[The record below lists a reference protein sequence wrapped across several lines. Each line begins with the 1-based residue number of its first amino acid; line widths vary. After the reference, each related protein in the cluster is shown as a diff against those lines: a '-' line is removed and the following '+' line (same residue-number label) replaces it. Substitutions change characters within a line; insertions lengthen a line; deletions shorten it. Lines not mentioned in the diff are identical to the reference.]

1 MTVRQRHRFVGTG
14 LLTVFLASTLSVSVP
29 YSSIAQVITTEEE
42 RARDRDAELR
52 RQERAREARAAEPE
66 KQHDWRHPS
75 ELYVAGFGGYTF
87 GHGINDVE
95 GTGLASG
102 NNFGNIGLKNSG
114 VYGAKLGYFFADRL
128 NWLGMEIEGFNTTP
142 HIKES
147 SFATSAH
154 LRVTTLA
161 FNAIARA
168 KMMCDYD
175 DGRRSDSPRASDR
188 DARRDFCRLQPYV
201 GAGLGL
207 FFARASS
214 AGSSAS
220 DNAAPGLNALAGV
233 RYYITRGV
241 AVFGEYKYNRVNLDF
256 DNLGGTG
263 AGVSGTYSV
272 SHVVGGLSFHF

>member
-1 MTVRQRHRFVGTG
+1 MMRLRHLQMGVALVSIF
-14 LLTVFLASTLSVSVP
+14 LTSIISASLPSLSLAQLYTP
-29 YSSIAQVITTEEE
+29 EEE
-42 RARDRDAELR
+42 RARERDAEIR
-52 RQERAREARAAEPE
+52 RQRQARDEEPVRRS
-66 KQHDWRHPS
+66 DWRHPS
-75 ELYVAGFGGYTF
+75 ELYFAGFGGYTF

-102 NNFGNIGLKNSG
+102 TSLGNIGLKNSG
-114 VYGAKLGYFFADRL
+114 VYGAKLGYFLPDRL
-128 NWLGMEIEGFNTTP
+128 NWLGLEIEGFNTTP

-147 SFATSAH
+147 PFSTSSH

-175 DGRRSDSPRASDR
+175 DRRSDTSRAR
-188 DARRDFCRLQPYV
+188 DTESRRDFCRLQPYV

-207 FFARASS
+207 FFARAD
-214 AGSSAS
+214 GVS

-263 AGVSGTYSV
+263 AGLSGTYSV
-272 SHVVGGLSFHF
+272 SHLVGGLSFHF